1 METNVNKVLTTRGK
15 IYGRYEHGVECR
27 ATIMGALKQLYK
39 RNNKQD
45 MPEQM
50 SVMFSDI
57 VLKMMRAVSA
67 PEHVDS
73 WVDLAGYAKLV
84 KDLQCKK

>member
-1 METNVNKVLTTRGK
+1 METNVNKVLTSRGK
-15 IYGRYEHGVECR
+15 IYGRYDYGVEFR
-27 ATIMGALKQLYK
+27 ATVMGALKQLYK
-39 RNNKQD
+39 KNNRQD

-67 PEHVDS
+67 PEHKDS
-73 WVDLAGYAKLV
+73 WVDLAGYAKLL
-84 KDLQCKK
+84 KDVQCKK